1 MSTQASTRQSPF
13 YLMHGWHPK
22 VPLNTVEISRMTQ
35 DQVAEWEREHK
46 ETTTAVDN
54 LRYLSSSGDLTSSSG
69 DLGLNQRQGQI
80 ELAEKTRAQAEA
92 NIQAAQKRQ
101 ATDYNRRRGIPET
114 AQVAKPS
121 SLFKPGDYILI
132 RELNPN
138 NVLKPGEK
146 AGSSKLRGTVRG
158 PFRYGATSPTS
169 KRYCTVEDAAG
180 NIWNKAYHDVIP
192 YDNSQAVSAYKVSGF
207 PLPTREAIAAER
219 SWAEPAA
226 KGLATPTARSRKK
239 KRYPAGDDDE
249 YDGLP

>member
-1 MSTQASTRQSPF
+1 MPTPTPYPAFPLLAPRPPRPSWSVLSCLRRLSWPTIQS
-13 YLMHGWHPK
+13 
-22 VPLNTVEISRMTQ
+22 
-35 DQVAEWEREHK
+35 
-46 ETTTAVDN
+46 
-54 LRYLSSSGDLTSSSG
+54 
-69 DLGLNQRQGQI
+69 LGLNQRQGQI
-80 ELAEKTRAQAEA
+80 ELAEKTRAQAGA

-121 SLFKPGDYILI
+121 SLFEPGDYILI

-158 PFRYGATSPTS
+158 PFRYGGTSPTS
-169 KRYCTVEDAAG
+169 KQYCTVEGAAG
-180 NIWNKAYHDVIP
+180 NIWDKAYHDVIP
-192 YDNSQAVSAYKVSGF
+192 YDNSRAVSAYKVSEF
-207 PLPTREAIAAER
+207 SLPTREAIAAER

-226 KGLATPTARSRKK
+226 KGLATPTARSRKR
-239 KRYPAGDDDE
+239 KRYPAEDDDE